1 MIPLKSKTKDR
12 RLWQT
17 LAHGSAR
24 SQWGGGQTWFLV
36 SAVNSELV
44 VGKTCEKMPT
54 LCLSITSTGSDPPSA
69 TGKKKNKKTKLERLL
84 FPASLCLP
92 RIDVSQHA
100 AQQRFAQVMVLNR
113 DWATV
118 ISNKKTSLILSG
130 SWIRWSPST
139 SYSTIIQREGAS
151 WRLITQRYVYVF
163 AWQKREEE
171 WRTLRS
177 YPHCLLSCVVSNLRR
192 DAVAW

>member
-1 MIPLKSKTKDR
+1 MILLKSKTKDR
-12 RLWQT
+12 RLRQT
-17 LAHGSAR
+17 LARGSAR

-54 LCLSITSTGSDPPSA
+54 LFLSITSTGSDPPSA
-69 TGKKKNKKTKLERLL
+69 TGKKNQNWNVFC

-113 DWATV
+113 D
-118 ISNKKTSLILSG
+118 
-130 SWIRWSPST
+130 
-139 SYSTIIQREGAS
+139 
-151 WRLITQRYVYVF
+151 
-163 AWQKREEE
+163 
-171 WRTLRS
+171 
-177 YPHCLLSCVVSNLRR
+177 
-192 DAVAW
+192 